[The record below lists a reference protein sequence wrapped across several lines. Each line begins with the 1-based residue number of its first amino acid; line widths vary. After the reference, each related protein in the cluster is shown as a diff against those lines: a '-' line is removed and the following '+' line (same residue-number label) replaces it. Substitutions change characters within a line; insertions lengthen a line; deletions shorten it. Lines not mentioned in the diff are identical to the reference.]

1 MIFHAGIWFSI
12 KCIHSVG
19 LLLQLF
25 NFSQSHLTILLMSL
39 HKSNGTYSGR
49 KNPTPHRTDVSGNKL
64 RVRNVPH
71 FSDAPTDVF
80 GALSKRSENV
90 QFPHEQETTAL
101 IYLKLINFMLYCM
114 QSIYRFIWFI
124 RRMLSKEL
132 LSIDLEDSLLSSI
145 LTKCL
150 VQTNWMFFM
159 VDSLF
164 VDQDIFEILVSG
176 VEWMNPS
183 WY

>member
-12 KCIHSVG
+12 KCTHSVG

-25 NFSQSHLTILLMSL
+25 NFRQSHLAILFMSL

-49 KNPTPHRTDVSGNKL
+49 KNLTPLGTDVSGNKL

-80 GALSKRSENV
+80 GASSKRSENV
-90 QFPHEQETTAL
+90 QFSHEQETTAL

-114 QSIYRFIWFI
+114 QSIYRFIRFI
-124 RRMLSKEL
+124 RQMLSKEL
-132 LSIDLEDSLLSSI
+132 LSRNLKDSLLSST
-145 LTKCL
+145 LAKCP

-176 VEWMNPS
+176 VEWMKHS
-183 WY
+183 

>member
-1 MIFHAGIWFSI
+1 MMFHASIWFSI
-12 KCIHSVG
+12 KCTHGVG

-25 NFSQSHLTILLMSL
+25 NCSQSHLPILVMSL
-39 HKSNGTYSGR
+39 HKSNGTCSGR
-49 KNPTPHRTDVSGNKL
+49 RNPTTHGTDVSRNKL

-80 GALSKRSENV
+80 GASSKRSENV

-114 QSIYRFIWFI
+114 QSIYRFIRFI
-124 RRMLSKEL
+124 RRMHSKEV
-132 LSIDLEDSLLSSI
+132 LSIDLEDSSLSSI
-145 LTKCL
+145 LAKCP
-150 VQTNWMFFM
+150 VQRNWLFFM

-164 VDQDIFEILVSG
+164 VDQDIFETLLWS
-176 VEWMNPS
+176 EWVPVDI
-183 WY
+183 